1 MGRES
6 LSVRGCGVGA
16 VYGSEAA
23 ARQMLCEFFCARST
37 GTRAAAW
44 AGLLVFVLDSV
55 YRAQVQLW
63 MADWYSKFYD
73 AAAQSVT
80 GGSAN
85 SDGVPL
91 AELRQQVHRLL
102 EDFVVVVAPLLLLG
116 PACGWAR
123 SRWVYA
129 WRECL
134 ILRYSTEWDPGAR
147 PLEGAAQ
154 RVHEDTM
161 RFASGVQTCFSRLV
175 DALVTLCTFVPALVK
190 LGHEVRPSWATGESW
205 LLLVAVGGSVGG
217 FAVTALVAHPLVKL
231 ELANQ
236 VTEAALRTELV
247 LHEEH
252 QGGCRS
258 RVASIVEGLRE
269 NYRRLYAVFF
279 VVDVWLTTYRQTFVL
294 LPYLLSSPLLFADEP
309 SERISIGTLMKTC
322 SVFGTVFGSLSVVT
336 DGWAEVNVWRSTI
349 HRLRVFERSLRG
361 NPNKTETQLTSPEDS
376 PWQPRADNS
385 QPALSGRQD
394 AASCSQ
400 DISQYTGADQA
411 QENPES
417 PDP

>member
-1 MGRES
+1 MR
-6 LSVRGCGVGA
+6 LSGVCGGGDA
-16 VYGSEAA
+16 TT
-23 ARQMLCEFFCARST
+23 RMLREFFLARSSA
-37 GTRAAAW
+37 TRAAAW

-73 AAAQSVT
+73 AAAQNVAT
-80 GGSAN
+80 GPGNKGSA
-85 SDGVPL
+85 SL
-91 AELRQQVHRLL
+91 AELRLQVQRLL
-102 EDFVVVVAPLLLLG
+102 EDFVVVVAPLLVLG

-134 ILRYSTEWDPGAR
+134 ILAYSAKWDPGNR

-161 RFASGVQTCFSRLV
+161 RFASGVQTCFSSLV
-175 DALVTLCTFVPALVK
+175 DALVTLCTFVPALVQ
-190 LGHEVRPSWATGESW
+190 LGHEVRPSWAPDESW
-205 LLLVAVGGSVGG
+205 LLWVAVAGSVGG

-252 QGGCRS
+252 RGGCRS
-258 RVASIVEGLRE
+258 RVAFIVESLRK
-269 NYRRLYAVFF
+269 NYKRLYAVFF
-279 VVDVWLTTYRQTFVL
+279 AVNVWLAAYRQTFVL
-294 LPYLLSSPLLFADEP
+294 LPYLLSSPLLFADDL
-309 SERISIGTLMKTC
+309 SERISIGTLMKSC

-336 DGWAEVNVWRSTI
+336 NGWAEVNVWRSTI
-349 HRLRVFERSLRG
+349 HRLRVFERSLRE
-361 NPNKTETQLTSPEDS
+361 NPSKTKTQLTSSRGGTNCGAEVDACVSELPT
-376 PWQPRADNS
+376 A
-385 QPALSGRQD
+385 SGQ
-394 AASCSQ
+394 
-400 DISQYTGADQA
+400 
-411 QENPES
+411 
-417 PDP
+417 